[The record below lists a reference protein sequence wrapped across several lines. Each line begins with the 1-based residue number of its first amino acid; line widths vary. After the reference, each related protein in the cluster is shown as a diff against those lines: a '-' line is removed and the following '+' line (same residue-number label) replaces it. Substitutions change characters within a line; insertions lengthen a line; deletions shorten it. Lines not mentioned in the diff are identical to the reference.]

1 MGLRRKDVV
10 RTSVGGELCVT
21 SNKFNSLP
29 DVFEAEALL
38 SGIQDDSGQD
48 DTQITRLSSVSC
60 GLA

>member
-1 MGLRRKDVV
+1 M
-10 RTSVGGELCVT
+10 T
-21 SNKFNSLP
+21 SNKFNLLP
-29 DVFEAEALL
+29 DVFEAETLL